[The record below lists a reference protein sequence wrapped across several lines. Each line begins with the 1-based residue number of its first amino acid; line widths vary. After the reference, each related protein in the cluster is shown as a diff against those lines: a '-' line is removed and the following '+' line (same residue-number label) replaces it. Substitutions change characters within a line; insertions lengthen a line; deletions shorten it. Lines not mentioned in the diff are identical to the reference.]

1 VCLLYGVLQEL
12 LSEEFSFTAALLFAI
27 LPIQSEPVAYVFARS
42 ILLATLFCLL
52 SLRAWK
58 RDQTPLALLFF
69 GAALLSKEECVT
81 FPFVL
86 LLLGPRRWKPVI
98 AMLAMSAAV
107 GLHSAYATVAVKGS
121 GAGFTAGVSPLQY
134 LFAQGYVICRYF
146 RFITVPWG
154 FTIDPDIRPALGE
167 ELFAWGLVIGA
178 IVYFR
183 KNRWVVAGMILLIPS
198 SSIFPATDLAA
209 DRRMYLPLIALT
221 AAVAP
226 FVWRWKYLAAPVLI
240 LLSIGRMEVWRTER
254 TLWQE
259 AVERSPGKA
268 RPAIQLA
275 RAVPPQDALRV
286 LESAP
291 IEADVLTE
299 RGRVYLDLGQPAD
312 ALGEFG
318 RALALTPKDAHA
330 INNRGVALLALGQTN
345 AARADFERAL
355 QVDPNLQDARQNLT
369 RATAAGK

>member
-1 VCLLYGVLQEL
+1 
-12 LSEEFSFTAALLFAI
+12 
-27 LPIQSEPVAYVFARS
+27 
-42 ILLATLFCLL
+42 
-52 SLRAWK
+52 
-58 RDQTPLALLFF
+58 
-69 GAALLSKEECVT
+69 
-81 FPFVL
+81 
-86 LLLGPRRWKPVI
+86 
-98 AMLAMSAAV
+98 
-107 GLHSAYATVAVKGS
+107 
-121 GAGFTAGVSPLQY
+121 
-134 LFAQGYVICRYF
+134 
-146 RFITVPWG
+146 VPWG

-254 TLWQE
+254 TMWQE

-330 INNRGVALLALGQTN
+330 INNRGVALLALGQNN